1 VAKRAKGELRRG
13 VLVAIVMQSLPESP
27 SHFCDPVY
35 LAHRVFEWVKLV
47 FPDVNVL
54 VLVNVNV
61 PEKVW
66 SHSLKAKFRKH
77 CTNPSKQKLSGAIF
91 VRGDVA
97 KSVE

>member
-1 VAKRAKGELRRG
+1 MRLNLK
-13 VLVAIVMQSLPESP
+13 
-27 SHFCDPVY
+27 
-35 LAHRVFEWVKLV
+35 AHRVFEWVKLV